1 MEVTAECLNDSRFEV
16 AAREH
21 RVICDQP
28 RENGG
33 ADSGMSPPE
42 FLLASLATC
51 AAYYAAQYL
60 KVRNLP
66 VQNLKVRVTAEKAQQ
81 PARLAS
87 FHIDVMSPGLEQ
99 RQEAN
104 LLRAVKAC
112 LIHNTLLA
120 QPRIEV
126 SLSTAMLVEA

>member
-1 MEVTAECLNDSRFEV
+1 MRMHFSCRRDAVTFGGSPASRNTRGGSMEVTAEYLNDSRFEV

-60 KVRNLP
+60 KVRNLS
-66 VQNLKVRVTAEKAQQ
+66 VQNLKVRVTA
-81 PARLAS
+81 
-87 FHIDVMSPGLEQ
+87 
-99 RQEAN
+99 
-104 LLRAVKAC
+104 
-112 LIHNTLLA
+112 
-120 QPRIEV
+120 
-126 SLSTAMLVEA
+126 